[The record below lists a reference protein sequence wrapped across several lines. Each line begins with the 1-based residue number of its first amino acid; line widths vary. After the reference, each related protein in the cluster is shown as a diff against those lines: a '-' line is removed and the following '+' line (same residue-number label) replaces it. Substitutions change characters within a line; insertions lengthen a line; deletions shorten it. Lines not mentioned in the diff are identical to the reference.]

1 MMRFFL
7 LHMFLGF
14 SILAFGQD
22 NNRLYDPKAMP
33 EKDLAKICE
42 RAKKEGKHILV
53 LAGGNWCAKCLT
65 FDQFC
70 TVNKEIDSL
79 IKSDYLVYHLNYSEE
94 NENKLIFAKFG
105 YPQRF
110 GFPVMLVLNEKGER
124 LHTQK
129 SEYLEQGMGYSRR
142 KVYDFLL
149 AWNNKS
155 LLPEY
160 YK

>member
-1 MMRFFL
+1 MMRFFIL
-7 LHMFLGF
+7 YVFFFF
-14 SILAFGQD
+14 SIVASGQEKKS
-22 NNRLYDPKAMP
+22 LYDPRAIP

-42 RAKKEGKHILV
+42 LAKKEGKHILV

-70 TVNKEIDSL
+70 RENKEIDSL
-79 IKSDYLVYHLNYSEE
+79 IKSDYLLYHLNYSDE
-94 NENKLIFAKFG
+94 NDNRSIFARFG

-110 GFPVMLVLNEKGER
+110 GFPVFLVLNEKGDR

-142 KVYDFLL
+142 RVYDFLL
-149 AWNNKS
+149 SWNKKS
-155 LLPEY
+155 VLPEN

>member
-7 LHMFLGF
+7 VHIIFLI
-14 SILAFGQD
+14 SIVTSGQEK
-22 NNRLYDPKAMP
+22 NRLYDPNAMP

-42 RAKKEGKHILV
+42 RAKKEGKHV
-53 LAGGNWCAKCLT
+53 LIVAGGNWCAKCLT

-79 IKSDYLVYHLNYSEE
+79 IKKDYLLYHLNYSDE
-94 NENKLIFAKFG
+94 NENRSIFTRFG

-142 KVYDFLL
+142 RVYDFLL
-149 AWNNKS
+149 AWNKKAV
-155 LLPEY
+155 LPES